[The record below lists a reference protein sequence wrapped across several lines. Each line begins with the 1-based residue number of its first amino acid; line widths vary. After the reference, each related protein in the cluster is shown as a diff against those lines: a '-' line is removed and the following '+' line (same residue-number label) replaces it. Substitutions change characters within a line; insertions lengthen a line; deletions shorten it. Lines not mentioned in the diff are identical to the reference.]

1 MAKKW
6 MAELGLTIEEL
17 PQFKVHGAADEGHSD
32 MFLPFL
38 AAFAT
43 GEKER
48 MALQA
53 VRESLAL
60 SALYREGVARAME
73 ALP

>member
-6 MAELGLTIEEL
+6 MAELGLSLEDL

-38 AAFAT
+38 SEFAT
-43 GEKER
+43 GEKEGMR
-48 MALQA
+48 FERFAS
-53 VRESLAL
+53 RSI
-60 SALYREGVARAME
+60 YRP
-73 ALP
+73 LP